1 MTSDR
6 SVCQV
11 ERFWAST
18 VDGCTE
24 VLVFLKRLRH
34 ARDRHYYTAN
44 CDVIIV
50 QAQDVVAVLIWAK
63 DNELIKILQPA
74 IFAVG

>member
-1 MTSDR
+1 M
-6 SVCQV
+6 
-11 ERFWAST
+11 
-18 VDGCTE
+18 
-24 VLVFLKRLRH
+24 KRLRH

-74 IFAVG
+74 IFAVER

>member
-1 MTSDR
+1 M
-6 SVCQV
+6 
-11 ERFWAST
+11 
-18 VDGCTE
+18 
-24 VLVFLKRLRH
+24 KRLRQ
-34 ARDRHYYTAN
+34 ARDRHYYTAS

-74 IFAVG
+74 IFAVER